1 MKLLQKI
8 NVSWRKI
15 RRRRRLKSV
24 IRIESRDDLPRKLGA
39 AVYIVGGEI
48 PKWVVL
54 ECPCRCGQERIDVN
68 LMHARRPCVAPCYE
82 VWQSYAPTFIV
93 GAFGKMRK
101 SLLGQ
106 REPDY
111 PGLVAPFSRSGDLR
125 SPARQA
131 RYLGTPPAQ
140 WCSSKPTLD
149 CAQRTPG

>member
-68 LMHARRPCVAPCYE
+68 LMHARRPCVGTLLRSMAKLRSNLHCGCLRKNAE
-82 VWQSYAPTFIV
+82 VT
-93 GAFGKMRK
+93 
-101 SLLGQ
+101 LGSE
-106 REPDY
+106 RT
-111 PGLVAPFSRSGDLR
+111 GLSGFSRAIFEEWGLAIPGPASKILR
-125 SPARQA
+125 HTTSTVVQ
-131 RYLGTPPAQ
+131 Q
-140 WCSSKPTLD
+140 
-149 CAQRTPG
+149 